1 MSGPA
6 GGDDARGADD
16 DAQGADDDAQRADDD
31 AQRADGGARAARQS
45 ASRAAVALAITLA
58 IQIFTA
64 VAVTA
69 VSVLAPEIGRD
80 VGVAPK
86 LVGVFVGIAFASSMV
101 ASLVSGVFI
110 ERHGA
115 IRVSQVCVLLCAA
128 GMLTIAA
135 GTSFPGAALV
145 SLAIAPVFIGLGY
158 GPITPASSHILAR
171 TADPS
176 RMALTFSIKQTGVP
190 AGAALAGAALPILA
204 LGMGWH
210 VAFMAVALLGVPV
223 VLVSELVRKSLDVG
237 HAASHSPSLTRAL
250 APLRELLRAEALRG
264 LAVTSLI
271 YAALQA
277 CLVNF
282 MVVYLAES
290 LLFSLVAAGLVLT
303 VANVAGVVGRIT
315 WGGFADFHLAPR
327 ELLGWL
333 GVAAG
338 GCAFV
343 TAGFGASWPMAAILA
358 TSAVFG
364 ATAIGWNGVMLS
376 EVARLA
382 PANRVGAITGAF
394 GFVTFGGVMG
404 GPPVFALISALTGDY
419 SYGFVAFGSLALASG
434 VWLLARRKK

>member
-16 DAQGADDDAQRADDD
+16 DAQGADDD

-190 AGAALAGAALPILA
+190 AGAALAGAMLPILA

-210 VAFMAVALLGVPV
+210 VAFLAVALLGLPV
-223 VLVSELVRKSLDVG
+223 VLLSEMVRKSLDVG
-237 HAASHSPSLTRAL
+237 HAASHPPSLTRAL
-250 APLRELLRAEALRG
+250 VPLRELLRAEALRG

-290 LLFSLVAAGLVLT
+290 LHFSLVAAGLVLT
-303 VANVAGVVGRIT
+303 VANVAGVVGRVT

-333 GVAAG
+333 GVAAAAG
-338 GCAFV
+338 AFA
-343 TAGFGASWPMAAILA
+343 TAGFGANWPMAAILA
-358 TSAVFG
+358 ISAVFG

-382 PANRVGAITGAF
+382 PAKRVGAITGAF

-404 GPPVFALISALTGDY
+404 GPPVFALVSALTGDY
-419 SYGFVAFGSLALASG
+419 SYGFAAFGSLAAASG

>member
-6 GGDDARGADD
+6 AKER
-16 DAQGADDDAQRADDD
+16 
-31 AQRADGGARAARQS
+31 ARAAQDP
-45 ASRAAVALAITLA
+45 ASRDAALALAITLA
-58 IQIFTA
+58 IQIFA
-64 VAVTA
+64 AMAATA

-86 LVGVFVGIAFASSMV
+86 LVGVFVGVVYAGSMV
-101 ASLVSGVFI
+101 ASLVSGMFI

-128 GMLTIAA
+128 GILTIAA
-135 GTSFPGAALV
+135 GTAFPATALA
-145 SLAIAPVFIGLGY
+145 SLAIAPVILGLGY

-171 TADPS
+171 TAHPS

-190 AGAALAGAALPILA
+190 AGAAIAGAALPVLA
-204 LGMGWH
+204 LHIGWH
-210 VAFMAVALLGVPV
+210 LTFATIALLGIPVALL
-223 VLVSELVRKSLDVG
+223 SELVRKSLDVG
-237 HAASHSPSLTRAL
+237 HAPSHPPSLARLL
-250 APLRELLRAEALRG
+250 APLRELVRGRAMRELALTAF
-264 LAVTSLI
+264 L
-271 YAALQA
+271 YAALQV
-277 CLVNF
+277 CLVSF
-282 MVVYLAES
+282 IVVYLTES
-290 LLFSLVAAGLVLT
+290 LHYSLVAAGLVLT
-303 VANVAGVVGRIT
+303 VANIAGVVGRIA

-338 GCAFV
+338 VCAFT
-343 TAGFGASWPMAAILA
+343 TAMFGAAWPTAAILV
-358 TSAVFG
+358 TSAIFG

-394 GFVTFGGVMG
+394 GFVTFGGVMA
-404 GPPVFALISALTGDY
+404 GPPAFALIAALTGEY
-419 SYGFVAFGSLALASG
+419 RFGFATFGSLAVGSG

>member
-1 MSGPA
+1 MSGPE
-6 GGDDARGADD
+6 
-16 DAQGADDDAQRADDD
+16 
-31 AQRADGGARAARQS
+31 ADGGAKEAPRP
-45 ASRAAVALAITLA
+45 ASRAGLALAITLA
-58 IQIFTA
+58 IQIFVS
-64 VAVTA
+64 VAAAA

-86 LVGVFVGIAFASSMV
+86 LVGVFVGIAFAASMA
-101 ASLVSGVFI
+101 ASLVSGMFI

-128 GMLTIAA
+128 GMLTIAL
-135 GTSFPGAALV
+135 GTSYSATALV
-145 SLAIAPVFIGLGY
+145 SLAIAPVLIGLGY

-171 TADPS
+171 TTDRS

-190 AGAALAGAALPILA
+190 AGGALAGAALPILA
-204 LGMGWH
+204 LAMGWH
-210 VAFMAVALLGVPV
+210 VAFVAVALLGVPV
-223 VLVSELVRKSLDVG
+223 LLLSELVRKSLDVG
-237 HAASHSPSLTRAL
+237 HAASRPPSLGRAL
-250 APLRELLRAEALRG
+250 VPLRELFRAEALRG

-277 CLVNF
+277 CLVSF
-282 MVVYLAES
+282 IVVYLTES

-303 VANVAGVVGRIT
+303 VTNVAGVVGRIL
-315 WGGFADFHLAPR
+315 WGGFADLHLAPHA
-327 ELLGWL
+327 LLGWL

-338 GCAFV
+338 GCAFA

-358 TSAVFG
+358 TSALFG

-382 PANRVGAITGAF
+382 PPQRVGAITGAF

-404 GPPVFALISALTGDY
+404 GPPLFALISALTGDY
-419 SYGFVAFGSLALASG
+419 RYGFATFGSLAGASG